1 MALGAM
7 FFAWFMN
14 PIANGSLM
22 AVLQVIVPADMQG
35 RVFTLLQSAAGAM
48 IPLGL
53 VIAGPLA
60 EVLGVQI
67 WFLVAGIAMAVMGI
81 GALFVPAI
89 TRLDGIADQKSAEAA
104 GLDDAVAVPAGAR

>member
-1 MALGAM
+1 M

-22 AVLQVIVPADMQG
+22 AVLQSIVPADMQG

-53 VIAGPLA
+53 ILAGPLA
-60 EVLGVQI
+60 DVLGVQI
-67 WFLVAGIAMAVMGI
+67 WFLVAGVVTAVMGI

-89 TRLDGIADQKSAEAA
+89 TRLDDLDNLKSAEAA
-104 GLDDAVAVPAGAR
+104 NLEQPIAVPASAQ